1 MKRNK
6 LALRHSLQ
14 CVRWIM
20 AFGLIIAL
28 SQDAASQDRRV
39 SSDFQCRIH
48 DHGTSAPGG

>member
-6 LALRHSLQ
+6 LALRCSLQ

-39 SSDFQCRIH
+39 KD
-48 DHGTSAPGG
+48 